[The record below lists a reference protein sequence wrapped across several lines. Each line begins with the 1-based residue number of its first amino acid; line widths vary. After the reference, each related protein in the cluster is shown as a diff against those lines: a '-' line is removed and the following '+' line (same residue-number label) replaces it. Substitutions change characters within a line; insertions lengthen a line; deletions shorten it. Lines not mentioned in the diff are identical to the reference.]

1 MQFQHL
7 RALAELR
14 AADSCNSTQSLQ
26 MFTLTAEHH
35 EQVRWHLIQMR
46 RCILFRRLNESTHVK
61 MPLFFGDFGPFENDP
76 VGGDPGAGCIL
87 V

>member
-14 AADSCNSTQSLQ
+14 AADSTQSLQ

-35 EQVRWHLIQMR
+35 DQVRWRLIQMQ
-46 RCILFRRLNESTHVK
+46 RCIPFCGLNESTHVK
-61 MPLFFGDFGPFENDP
+61 KPLFFGDFGPE
-76 VGGDPGAGCIL
+76 GGDPGAGMYFGD
-87 V
+87 VGDNAP